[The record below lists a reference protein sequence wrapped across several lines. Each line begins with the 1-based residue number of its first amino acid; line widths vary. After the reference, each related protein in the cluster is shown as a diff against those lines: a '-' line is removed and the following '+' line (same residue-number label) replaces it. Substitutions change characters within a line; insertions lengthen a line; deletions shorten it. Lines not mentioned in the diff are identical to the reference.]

1 MPQIYQM
8 PPELANRIA
17 AGEVVERP
25 GSVVKELVENAVDA
39 GAKHIT
45 VELRSGGVAYL
56 RVTDDGK
63 GILPE
68 DVRTAF
74 LPHATSK
81 VRRESDLEAISTLG
95 FRGEALAAI
104 ASVSRVDLF
113 TRTRFY
119 DEGVQISLEG
129 GKETG
134 HGETGCPLGTTVVV
148 RDLFFNVPARAK
160 FLKKDATEGAYA
172 EGLVT
177 QIAISRP
184 EIAFRLIKEG
194 RESFSTGGD
203 GKMISAI
210 YACGGRD
217 LAGRLLALAGSFGEL
232 RVTGYISPPELNRA
246 ARTQQS
252 FYINGRYV
260 RSRLL
265 TAAVEEAY
273 KGRLM
278 TGRYPIC
285 YLNLQM
291 NPSAVDVNV
300 HPSKLEVKFSR
311 EKEIFSAVYHSVV
324 SALEARGQLE
334 ELKKRPSALMPRE
347 DNLTKAQ
354 LCIPEK
360 KTPEYVLPET
370 FRRSEGKVASSG
382 GVRYQTA
389 ADRRLAPGQQPKMV
403 EPSLEPGSFTVRHWQ
418 PPDQEKQPAPAETKP
433 VPGRPEPP
441 APQEALPQQPEP
453 SRAEA
458 PMPQPA
464 VRVLGEVFHTY
475 IIAEDADGLWLIDK
489 HAAHEKM
496 LFDRLRSRQEQQ
508 PSQLLLAPKT
518 VTLTPTET
526 EVCLRQ
532 RELLRRAG
540 FELEEFG
547 RSALLV
553 REAPMYLE
561 EQDIPFV
568 LSDLAARLSSFRGGE
583 NELLDELLKSVA
595 CKSAVK
601 AGMVSDPQE
610 LQKFAEAVL
619 ADDSIRNCPHGRP
632 CITYLSRYQLEKLFK
647 RVL

>member
-1 MPQIYQM
+1 M
-8 PPELANRIA
+8 
-17 AGEVVERP
+17 
-25 GSVVKELVENAVDA
+25 
-39 GAKHIT
+39 
-45 VELRSGGVAYL
+45 
-56 RVTDDGK
+56 
-63 GILPE
+63 
-68 DVRTAF
+68 
-74 LPHATSK
+74 
-81 VRRESDLEAISTLG
+81 
-95 FRGEALAAI
+95 
-104 ASVSRVDLF
+104 
-113 TRTRFY
+113 
-119 DEGVQISLEG
+119 
-129 GKETG
+129 
-134 HGETGCPLGTTVVV
+134 VV

-172 EGLVT
+172 EGLVA

-184 EIAFRLIKEG
+184 EIAFRFIKEG

-265 TAAVEEAY
+265 TAALEEAY

-285 YLNLQM
+285 FLNLQM
-291 NPSAVDVNV
+291 NLSAVDVNV

-311 EKEIFSAVYHSVV
+311 EKEVFSAVYHSVV
-324 SALEARGQLE
+324 SALEAGGQLE
-334 ELKKRPSALMPRE
+334 ELKKKPSVLTPRE
-347 DNLTKAQ
+347 DNLTGAQ
-354 LCIPEK
+354 LRIPENK
-360 KTPEYVLPET
+360 APEYVFPET
-370 FRRSEGKVASSG
+370 FRRSESKVASSG

-389 ADRRLAPGQQPKMV
+389 ADRMLAPKQPPKMV
-403 EPSLEPGSFTVRHWQ
+403 EPALEPGTFTVHHWQ
-418 PPDQEKQPAPAETKP
+418 PPEQEKQREPEEQEPAKL
-433 VPGRPEPP
+433 EPP
-441 APQEALPQQPEP
+441 APQQALPPQPPEQPRAEEPQPEETGP
-453 SRAEA
+453 R
-458 PMPQPA
+458 PA

-508 PSQLLLAPKT
+508 ASQLLLTPKT
-518 VTLTPTET
+518 VTLTPTEA
-526 EVCLRQ
+526 EACLRQ

-547 RSALLV
+547 RGALLV

-561 EQDIPFV
+561 EKEIPFV
-568 LSDLAARLSSFRGGE
+568 LSDLAGRLISFRGGE
-583 NELLDELLKSVA
+583 NELLEELLKSVA

-610 LQKFAEAVL
+610 LQGFAEAVL
-619 ADDSIRNCPHGRP
+619 ADESIRNCPHGRP